1 MFQNAYALFFLAA
14 LAGSAV
20 ALWALLRA
28 HGREVIAVLRGQT
41 PHLPHTPA
49 RPRRARIRSGRRLAF
64 APVTFS
70 ICRI

>member
-14 LAGSAV
+14 LAGSAL

-28 HGREVIAVLRGQT
+28 HAREVIAVLRGPVPQ
-41 PHLPHTPA
+41 LPDAHA
-49 RPRRARIRSGRRLAF
+49 RPRRARIRSGRRPVF
-64 APVTFS
+64 QPVTFS